1 MTTRYV
7 TGTYEQ
13 VDGTPDRGSLLFTPS
28 VAIHNGD
35 EMVLPDPIRIR
46 LDATGSFGVDLTC
59 TDDEAWLPRGWAWK
73 VVEKL
78 ENGRTFYFELP
89 DGDDVGLAELAPL
102 ASAPPLYSTAPSSG
116 GGGSDATKL
125 SITANLSDLEN
136 PATAR
141 DNLGLGN
148 AATKNVGTAADQ
160 VAAGNHTHTAASI
173 TGLEQVQVE
182 NEAYWDGD
190 SWPIRPTVSPGV
202 SVVWL
207 SLTDP
212 DATPPT
218 DAVVGD
224 RWQRAPGSTF

>member
-102 ASAPPLYSTAPSSG
+102 A
-116 GGGSDATKL
+116 
-125 SITANLSDLEN
+125 
-136 PATAR
+136 
-141 DNLGLGN
+141 
-148 AATKNVGTAADQ
+148 AD
-160 VAAGNHTHTAASI
+160 TS
-173 TGLEQVQVE
+173 
-182 NEAYWDGD
+182 
-190 SWPIRPTVSPGV
+190 
-202 SVVWL
+202 
-207 SLTDP
+207 
-212 DATPPT
+212 
-218 DAVVGD
+218 
-224 RWQRAPGSTF
+224 

>member
-1 MTTRYV
+1 V
-7 TGTYEQ
+7 SASG
-13 VDGTPDRGSLLFTPS
+13 
-28 VAIHNGD
+28 
-35 EMVLPDPIRIR
+35 R
-46 LDATGSFGVDLTC
+46 LQ
-59 TDDEAWLPRGWAWK
+59 P
-73 VVEKL
+73 
-78 ENGRTFYFELP
+78 P

-102 ASAPPLYSTAPSSG
+102 ASAPPLYSTTPSSG